1 MIQEYKRYL
10 RSKVNWILFLTMWIP
25 IALSYYSTE
34 SEKLD
39 WLTQYQHPG
48 SDIINPADLLITAK
62 EYNAYTYLSQF
73 LFSIDPIALF
83 ILILLIGFA
92 LVSGVT
98 LCRDYNEGYGNLLVS
113 RIGFKQY
120 CRNVIVAQ
128 NLYIATA
135 MAVLFL
141 IQFAVTFLLFPV
153 DKEAPTQWALGND
166 PGDAMHRLLPMLIQC
181 VIILVFVLLILNI
194 TLLLA
199 SVIRNRYVLQ
209 FIPFIVY
216 LVPDFLIRTIQTV
229 NYWAGTTLTFL
240 SPNDFL
246 SSYYNWV
253 EMIAP
258 TSQKLL
264 AFAVFPVI
272 AFAVCVVLY
281 KRCKRFEREYL

>member
-1 MIQEYKRYL
+1 MMQQYKRYL
-10 RSKVNWILFLTMWIP
+10 RAKTNIIMFLAAWIP
-25 IALSYYSTE
+25 IALSYYFTWA
-34 SEKLD
+34 EKKD
-39 WLTQYQHPG
+39 WLAQYQHPDP
-48 SDIINPADLLITAK
+48 DIINPAGLLITAK
-62 EYNAYTYLSQF
+62 GYNAYTYLSQF
-73 LFSIDPIALF
+73 LFSVDPIALF

-98 LCRDYNEGYGNLLVS
+98 LCRDCNEGYGNLLVS

-120 CRNVIVAQ
+120 CRTVVVAQ

-135 MAVLFL
+135 MAVFFL

-153 DKEAPTQWALGND
+153 DKEVPTQWALGND
-166 PGDAMHRLLPMLIQC
+166 PGDAMHKLLPMLIQC

-209 FIPFIVY
+209 FIPLVIYFAPSFFIRSV
-216 LVPDFLIRTIQTV
+216 QTF
-229 NYWAGTTLTFL
+229 NYWAGVSLTFL
-240 SPNDFL
+240 GPDDFL
-246 SSYYNWV
+246 SSYYNWIK
-253 EMIAP
+253 MIAP

-281 KRCKRFEREYL
+281 KWCKRFERAYL